1 MKKLIFSFL
10 SVCLICLSLCGCSS
24 NEKVSPTLY
33 SRVSQ
38 IDICVDSENDFII
51 DTYNVYLT
59 NSTYESGATSVL
71 ASESGNKIYAKQ
83 HKYSSVN
90 NYNHIIESDI
100 GDVLIQFELYLHV
113 KYEGKTL
120 PYIIRFTE
128 HYYTKLKDNQI
139 LLYTDK
145 KCTNEASFDTDV
157 KDVHYNTG
165 EVYSDSY
172 KITLKITVEQNNA
185 VE

>member
-10 SVCLICLSLCGCSS
+10 SVCLICFSLCGCSS
-24 NEKVSPTLY
+24 DKKVSPTVY
-33 SRVSQ
+33 SRVAQ
-38 IDICVDSENDFII
+38 IDVCVESENDFII

-59 NSTYESGATSVL
+59 NSIYEPSVTSVL
-71 ASESGNKIYAKQ
+71 ASESGNKTYTKQ

-90 NYNHIIESDI
+90 THNHIIESDI
-100 GDVLIQFELYLHV
+100 GKVKIQFEIFLHV
-113 KYEGKTL
+113 KYDGKTL

-128 HYYTKLKDNQI
+128 YYYTKLQDNQI

-145 KCTNEASFDTDV
+145 QCTNEASFDTDI
-157 KDVHYNTG
+157 KDVHYSTG

-172 KITLKITVEQNNA
+172 KIDLKIIVEQNND

>member
-24 NEKVSPTLY
+24 DKKVSPTVF
-33 SRVSQ
+33 SRVTQ
-38 IDICVDSENDFII
+38 IDICVESENDFII

-59 NSTYESGATSVL
+59 NSTYEPDATSIL
-71 ASESGNKIYAKQ
+71 ASEHGNTTYTKQ

-90 NYNHIIESDI
+90 TYYHIIESDI
-100 GDVLIQFELYLHV
+100 GKVKIQFELYLHV
-113 KYEGKTL
+113 KYNDKTL
-120 PYIIRFTE
+120 PYTIRFTE
-128 HYYTKLKDNQI
+128 HYYTKLQDNQI

-145 KCTNEASFDTDV
+145 KCTSEASFDLDV
-157 KDVHYNTG
+157 KDVHYSTG
-165 EVYSDSY
+165 DVYSDSY
-172 KITLKITVEQNNA
+172 KIGLKIIVEPNNA